1 MEEDTSHLLPAFYIH
16 VCTCT
21 YTSIHKENLTFKKA
35 ISVFSDNQLPCLLGY
50 GFVNILKKKTVSLD
64 PSHTISTNKQKL
76 SLDFRGFI
84 DEEP

>member
-1 MEEDTSHLLPAFYIH
+1 MEEGTSHLLPAFYIH

-21 YTSIHKENLTFKKA
+21 HASIHKVNLTFKKA
-35 ISVFSDNQLPCLLGY
+35 ISVFSDKQLPCLLGY
-50 GFVNILKKKTVSLD
+50 GFVNILKETVSLD

-84 DEEP
+84 DKEP

>member
-1 MEEDTSHLLPAFYIH
+1 MEEGTSHLLPAFYIH
-16 VCTCT
+16 VYTCT
-21 YTSIHKENLTFKKA
+21 HTSKHKENLTFKRA

-50 GFVNILKKKTVSLD
+50 SFVNILKKTVSLD